1 MQLNDKVEHFLA
13 PLGVGDTTLLNGIPA
28 EKVQQLATGGHHTC
42 DGLELVATPPI
53 IFQAVEWVIAMRRF
67 GRRG

>member
-1 MQLNDKVEHFLA
+1 M
-13 PLGVGDTTLLNGIPA
+13 GIPA
-28 EKVQQLATGGHHTC
+28 EKVQQLDWWDTTHV